1 MNATFFTATYCS
13 LMKANKSKFKMKEA
27 DQVELF
33 WKTCFIYTIQMC
45 FCYVIWAY
53 AGFKQ
58 TIFREPE
65 MHITYFFTL
74 LVLHFACM
82 PVARDGLNM
91 MKYALL
97 HPDEFDHP
105 VSAFMIGFFNLSE
118 MIFAEV
124 INMVN
129 NQTKKTPADAIA
141 GYIGFSIII

>member
-1 MNATFFTATYCS
+1 MS
-13 LMKANKSKFKMKEA
+13 
-27 DQVELF
+27 
-33 WKTCFIYTIQMC
+33 

-53 AGFKQ
+53 AGFKN
-58 TIFREPE
+58 TIYRAPE
-65 MHITYFFTL
+65 MHVTYFFTI
-74 LVLHFACM
+74 LVLHFGCM

-105 VSAFMIGFFNLSE
+105 VSAFMIGLFNLTE

-141 GYIGFSIII
+141 GYIGFAIIIQLPVVFMNSFEEFPQKAAVGKLEQKRRRVD